1 MITESYHAGEGRIF
15 DAERTIRMYRSELA
29 QKQREGNDR
38 NRKRD
43 KYGRSKTVNR
53 KEQFAYRYC
62 DYLVKR
68 QIRADYAM
76 HSLYD
81 QLLRSATSVGANIA
95 EAKFAQ
101 SNADYKSKM
110 NIALKE
116 ASESR
121 YWIQH
126 LTTAGCIDN
135 GLSNLLLE
143 LLNNIINILSSIVNK

>member
-43 KYGRSKTVNR
+43 KYGRSKT
-53 KEQFAYRYC
+53 E
-62 DYLVKR
+62 
-68 QIRADYAM
+68 
-76 HSLYD
+76 
-81 QLLRSATSVGANIA
+81 
-95 EAKFAQ
+95 
-101 SNADYKSKM
+101 SKM